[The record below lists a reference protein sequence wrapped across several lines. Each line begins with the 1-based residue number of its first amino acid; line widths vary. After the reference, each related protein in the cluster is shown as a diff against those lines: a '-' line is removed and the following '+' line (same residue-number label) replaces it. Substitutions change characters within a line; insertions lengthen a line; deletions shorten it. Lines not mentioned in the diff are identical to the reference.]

1 MLPGLGGM
9 DPKKM
14 QAMMKQL
21 GINQEEIDASK
32 VTIEKS
38 DGSKIVI
45 DNPSIQK
52 ITMQGNESFQIS
64 GDISEESAEIFSEDD
79 VQTVMEKTGAS
90 EKKAREALENSNGD
104 LAEAIMELS

>member
-21 GINQEEIDASK
+21 GINQEEIDATR
-32 VTIEKS
+32 VTIEKA
-38 DGSKIVI
+38 DGSKIII

-64 GDISEESAEIFSEDD
+64 GDISEESAEIFSESD